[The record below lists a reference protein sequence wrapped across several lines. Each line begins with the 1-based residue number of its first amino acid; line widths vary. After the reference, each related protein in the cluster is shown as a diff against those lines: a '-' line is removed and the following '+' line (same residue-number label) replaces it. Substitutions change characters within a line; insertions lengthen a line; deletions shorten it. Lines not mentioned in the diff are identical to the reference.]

1 LSINV
6 EFFVPFNIQ
15 LIFISTLFDGVKQKD
30 QTQAPNSVTTSLTPE
45 IVFKI

>member
-15 LIFISTLFDGVKQKD
+15 LTFISTLFDGVKQKD